1 MSGSWRVRPKS
12 SLAIVERAYRG
23 SLEEQYG
30 HIVWLSRVMKAM
42 DADHA
47 LLLKGDAAMYARKD
61 QPRMTLTIGDLPVSD
76 LSHYES
82 ATRQLLAQGVNVY
95 IWQPDVQRLGLSP
108 EQLVE
113 GVQLLDPTGMPALIH
128 RHDCV
133 WYW

>member
-1 MSGSWRVRPKS
+1 MSGSWKVSSKS

-42 DADHA
+42 DTDHT
-47 LLLKGDAAMYARKD
+47 LLLKGDAAMYARKE
-61 QPRMTLTIGDLPVSD
+61 QRRIALTIGDLTVSD

-82 ATRQLLAQGVNVY
+82 CIQQLLAQGVKVHV
-95 IWQPDVQRLGLSP
+95 WQPDVQRLGLSP
-108 EQLVE
+108 AQLVE
-113 GVQLLDPTGMPALIH
+113 GVQLLDPVGMPALIH

>member
-1 MSGSWRVRPKS
+1 MSGSWKVRSKS

-42 DADHA
+42 DTDHA
-47 LLLKGDAAMYARKD
+47 LLLKGDAVLYARKD
-61 QPRMTLTIGDLPVSD
+61 QPRIALTIGDLTVSD

-82 ATRQLLAQGVNVY
+82 CIQQLLAQGVNIH
-95 IWQPDVQRLGLSP
+95 IWQPDMQRLGLSP
-108 EQLVE
+108 ALLVE
-113 GVQLLDPTGMPALIH
+113 GVKPLEALGMPTLIH
-128 RHDCV
+128 RYDCV